1 MLDFKAFD
9 SFNSSLSMS
18 GRALFERDRQAQIR
32 MASELVAFYQGNHR
46 GYLFNHIDGSFR
58 DPNVRALYKRLAHSE
73 NIVALIADRVYILGR
88 RKIEVSFSTADGK
101 PHEAANATWQK
112 IADDEIPLGGFDAFM
127 RTVGVYVEV
136 CKNVVAFPFW
146 DEEQERIRL
155 RYFTPNTL
163 DVAVLPDNDDPTNPD
178 GFRILQSERDE
189 RFQTWDYSGTEATGT
204 VDAEGKPTRKR
215 TGVVYESRGV
225 SENRPA
231 GESTVIELEDPA
243 TGAPFVPFVPFRSSL
258 PDFSYYV
265 EDGQELLLMGQE
277 TVARSWT
284 QLHAL
289 MHAGAF
295 KVPVLSGGDWITR
308 ENPRPVIS
316 LDPSNA
322 IVEPKSRDGK
332 TENKI
337 RWDGPA
343 NEGMIKAHLEVIA
356 ATVEGMVAS
365 NHIAPDSVAASASLG
380 SGVRLYIGSAALKE
394 KQEAS
399 AVLHRASAKELVRK
413 IVLLWNEYAVPAGK
427 GEAIP
432 EDAVLSV
439 RIPPAPI
446 ALAPKDELNLDAA
459 KLAMKVVDP
468 KDLVRKYNPDASPER
483 VDEILKAQNALDQGA
498 GPTPPGGVAAGTLS
512 RSLFRPFAQGSKGTS
527 KPGA

>member
-9 SFNSSLSMS
+9 TFNSALSMS

-32 MASELVAFYQGNHR
+32 MAAELVSFYQGNHR
-46 GYLFNHIDGSFR
+46 GYLFQHIDATFR
-58 DPNVRALYKRLAHSE
+58 DANVRALYKRLAHSE
-73 NIVALIADRVYILGR
+73 NVVALIADRVYILGR
-88 RKIEVSFSTADGK
+88 RKVEVSFSTKDGK
-101 PHEAANATWQK
+101 PHEAANSTWQK
-112 IADDEIPLGGFDAFM
+112 IADEEIPLGGFDAFL

-146 DEEQERIRL
+146 DEEQGRIRL

-189 RFQTWDYSGTEATGT
+189 RYQTWDYSGTEEVDDGSGTG
-204 VDAEGKPTRKR
+204 AKTRKK

-225 SENRPA
+225 SENRPV
-231 GESTVIELEDPA
+231 GSTEPILLEDPA
-243 TGAPFVPFVPFRSSL
+243 TGAPFVPFVPFRSAL
-258 PDFSYYV
+258 PDFGYYV

-277 TVARSWT
+277 TIARSWT

-295 KVPVLSGGDWITR
+295 KVPILSGGDWMTK
-308 ENPRPVIS
+308 ENPRPVLS
-316 LDPSNA
+316 VDPSNA

-399 AVLHRASAKELVRK
+399 AVLHRASVKELVRK

-439 RIPPAPI
+439 KIPPAPI
-446 ALAPKDELNLDAA
+446 ALAPSDELDLDLKKLSA
-459 KLAMKVVDP
+459 KLVDP
-468 KDLVRKYNPDASPER
+468 KDLVRKYNPDATPER
-483 VDEILKAQNALDQGA
+483 VDEILKAQNALDTGA
-498 GPTPPGGVAAGTLS
+498 GPQTPGGSASGLMPK
-512 RSLFRPFAQGSKGTS
+512 SLFRPFAQGSKGTS
-527 KPGA
+527 KAGA